1 MRLIAE
7 TLSVRR
13 GDDLLFSNVS
23 FTLGEG
29 EALVVTGR
37 NGSGKSTLL
46 RTVAGLIRP
55 DSGKV
60 RAGQTRIRR
69 DRAGSSPYLG
79 HRNAMKT
86 GADGRGQSHR
96 LDALLGDVAEGRG
109 SASARR

>member
-55 DSGKV
+55 ESGNV
-60 RAGQTRIRR
+60 RLAGRKSRSQRPPLPAPATI
-69 DRAGSSPYLG
+69 
-79 HRNAMKT
+79 
-86 GADGRGQSHR
+86 
-96 LDALLGDVAEGRG
+96 
-109 SASARR
+109 SAIATP